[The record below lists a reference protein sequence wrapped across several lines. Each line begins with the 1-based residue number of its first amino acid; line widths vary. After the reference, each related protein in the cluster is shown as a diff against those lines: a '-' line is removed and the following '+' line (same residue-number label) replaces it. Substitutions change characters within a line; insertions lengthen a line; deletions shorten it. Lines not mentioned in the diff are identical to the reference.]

1 MDSVNVI
8 TAFIMLK
15 IEGDF
20 QQSVMDQ
27 VKEWEEVRECC
38 IMFGEYDCV
47 IKAEFISNKALSSF
61 IIERVAHLQGVVDS
75 ITNVCAEF

>member
-1 MDSVNVI
+1 MII

-15 IEGDF
+15 VEGDF
-20 QQSVMDQ
+20 QRSVMDE
-27 VKEWEEVRECC
+27 VKQWEEVRECC

-47 IKAEFISNKALSSF
+47 IKAEFDSNKALSYF
-61 IIERVAHLQGVVDS
+61 IIEKVAHLQGLIDS

>member
-1 MDSVNVI
+1 MTI

-15 IEGDF
+15 VEGDC
-20 QQSVMDQ
+20 QKSIMDE
-27 VKEWEEVRECC
+27 VKQWEEVRECC

-47 IKAEFISNKALSSF
+47 IKAEFDSNKALSAF
-61 IIERVAHLQGVVDS
+61 IIHKVAHLQGVIDT